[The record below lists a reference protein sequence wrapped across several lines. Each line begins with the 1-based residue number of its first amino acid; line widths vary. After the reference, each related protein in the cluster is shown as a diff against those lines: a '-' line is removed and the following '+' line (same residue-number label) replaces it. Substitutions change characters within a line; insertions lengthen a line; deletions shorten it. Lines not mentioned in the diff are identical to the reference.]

1 VTWRGLAGDGRLAQ
15 ALEACEENGWETLP
29 LAAGKLSDLLPELWG
44 TESAAEAWLR
54 KNRLNPSISI
64 IRLWAVFVDYK
75 PKRQRRW
82 SKALVRLG
90 AEAGNALAGCWG
102 SRLRIFA

>member
-1 VTWRGLAGDGRLAQ
+1 
-15 ALEACEENGWETLP
+15 

-54 KNRLNPSISI
+54 KNRLNRSISI
-64 IRLWAVFVDYK
+64 IRLWAVSVDYK

-82 SKALVRLG
+82 SKALVRHGADPRQAIAEVLG
-90 AEAGNALAGCWG
+90 GPAEDVRGHRQLVRSG
-102 SRLRIFA
+102 

>member
-1 VTWRGLAGDGRLAQ
+1 
-15 ALEACEENGWETLP
+15 

-54 KNRLNPSISI
+54 KNRLNRSISI
-64 IRLWAVFVDYK
+64 IRLWAVSVDYK

-82 SKALVRLG
+82 SKALVRHGADPRQAIAEVLG
-90 AEAGNALAGCWG
+90 GGRRRMCGGTVNLSGRVSRMQATAG
-102 SRLRIFA
+102 RIGNL